1 MLFDNGYHSANVFTM
16 NLTSRSIVLAA
27 TGGLVLAG
35 CSAAVSTE
43 TPSDEPD
50 RLIVTAAF
58 YPLEYI
64 AANVGG
70 DDVTLR
76 TITSPGVDA
85 HDLELSPAAVREL
98 RESDVIIYVEG
109 FQPAVDAAIEQLDDV
124 TLINVEDYIE
134 FRTAE
139 AHGHDDDDDDH
150 GHDDDDHGHEDDDHG
165 HGDEDPHFWLDPVLY
180 AELAPVVAN
189 VLAELDADNA
199 DNFNARAAALEADLL
214 ALDQE
219 FTTALAQCER
229 DVIVVSHEAF
239 GYLTD
244 AYGLEQ
250 VGLAGLTPDAEPS
263 PARIREVREVAEHE
277 GVTTI
282 FFETLVDSSVSETFA
297 SDLGLVTA
305 VLDPLEGLVNAED
318 DYRSVMGRNLDALV
332 AGLGC
337 N

>member
-1 MLFDNGYHSANVFTM
+1 MVGFM
-16 NLTSRSIVLAA
+16 KLTSRTIALAA

-35 CSAAVSTE
+35 CSTAASTK
-43 TPSDEPD
+43 TPSDDTD

-124 TLINVEDYIE
+124 TLINVEDHIE
-134 FRTAE
+134 FREAE
-139 AHGHDDDDDDH
+139 EHADEE
-150 GHDDDDHGHEDDDHG
+150 EDE
-165 HGDEDPHFWLDPVLY
+165 HGDEDPHFWLDPELY
-180 AELAPVVAN
+180 AELAPVVAG
-189 VLAELDADNA
+189 VLAELDAGNA
-199 DNFNARAAALEADLL
+199 DDFNSRAAALEADLL
-214 ALDQE
+214 ALDDE
-219 FTTALAQCER
+219 FSTALAQCER

-244 AYGLEQ
+244 AYGLGQ

-263 PARIREVREVAEHE
+263 PARIREVQEVAERE
-277 GVTTI
+277 GITTV

-297 SDLGLVTA
+297 SDLGLETA
-305 VLDPLEGLVNAED
+305 VLDPLEGLTTDDD